1 MINLILCHFG
11 EGRSNAGNNNL
22 YKYKTVLDPAVSTFK
37 QAFPDSKVILYTDI
51 FDDEFDEVE
60 VIKITEHPG
69 KIAEDHPRKG
79 WRLADYYRAYGLLK
93 TKGFSVYLDSDMYI
107 KNPGLFRTALPL
119 TQRFGICVPAN
130 SRDLVAI
137 DGNIGADS
145 NYKIGEDPT
154 MGTGYISNASPI
166 MYWSESERGTEF
178 LETYCRLFEES
189 PVRGPINLWRATWE
203 SGINPYMLPLQ
214 WCVCRD
220 DLKVEHP
227 ICLHV
232 GHKEVESL
240 I

>member
-11 EGRSNAGNNNL
+11 KGRHNAGGNSLSN
-22 YKYKTVLDPAVSTFK
+22 YASVLDPAMSTFK
-37 QAFPDSKVILYTDI
+37 KAFPEAKVTLYTDV
-51 FDDEFDEVE
+51 FDEIEGIE
-60 VIKITEHPG
+60 VVKVTDHPG
-69 KIAEDHPRKG
+69 RVGESSPRLG

-93 TKGFSVYLDSDMYI
+93 SEGFSVYLDSDMFI
-107 KNPGLFRTALPL
+107 KNPALFRTSKEI
-119 TQRFGICVPAN
+119 TKKFGICVPAN

-137 DGNIGADS
+137 DGAIGADS
-145 NYKIGEDPT
+145 NYKQGEDPS

-166 MYWSESERGTEF
+166 MYWSESERAKTF
-178 LETYCRLFEES
+178 LQTYCDLFEKS
-189 PVRGPINLWRATWE
+189 PVRGPINIWRAAWE

-214 WCVCRD
+214 WCVCKG
-220 DLKVEHP
+220 DLQVSNP